1 MVLSYRE
8 VGRERGR
15 NELGKEGI
23 QKEGGGTEGRRRGGG
38 RKKVLDI
45 IIIFSDFPIE
55 VITLGLRSRLNSRAL
70 ASKATGS

>member
-23 QKEGGGTEGRRRGGG
+23 QKEGGGTEGRKRGEG

-70 ASKATGS
+70 ASRASGS